1 MERNTLYYGDNLEIM
16 KSLSEEH
23 PQGFVDLIYID
34 PPFNSKRNYN
44 ILYEDMIQD
53 ASNGGRNTALK
64 EAFRDTWSN
73 VYLTDTLEEIRHSDR
88 KLFDML
94 ESLRSVVD
102 RASIS
107 YLTMM
112 GLRILYMHRLLKETG
127 SFYLHCDPTMSHYL
141 KIVCDTIFNKKNFR
155 NEIAWKRDAA
165 GQGAR
170 RISKQFPRN
179 MDTIFF
185 YSKSQNYFFNQL
197 YKDLDKKQ
205 RSIYTHQDADGRFYK
220 AVTLGDYSKKSIESM
235 REKNLIYTSST
246 GKEYKKYYLDEGKA
260 TIDCIWTD
268 ILGFG
273 TRYMAKERLGYP
285 TQKPLALLKRIIES
299 SSQEG
304 DIVAD
309 FFCGCGTA
317 IVAAEELK
325 RRWLGV
331 DISHLAVSLVEA
343 KRLLPLKAKYEVIGF
358 PKDVASAER
367 LAQKDIGGRFR
378 FQDWIIEVCLTGHS
392 QSKKSADGGF
402 DGHVSVVVGREK
414 AHLKY
419 SLIEVK
425 SGAAGIAD
433 LRAFYEVVER
443 TQASD
448 MGIFVCF
455 ARYAT
460 KGMRDFADQKGL
472 VASDA
477 LFKVPKLSVITV
489 EELLE
494 KRYPEWLLWTI
505 RETY

>member
-1 MERNTLYYGDNLEIM
+1 MERNTLYYGDNLEVM
-16 KSLSEEH
+16 KSLLEEH
-23 PQGFVDLIYID
+23 PRGFVDLIYID

-112 GLRILYMHRLLKETG
+112 GLRLLYMHRLLKETG

-155 NEIAWKRDAA
+155 NEIIWYYKNATMHNTTRTFVKKN
-165 GQGAR
+165 QN
-170 RISKQFPRN
+170 IL
-179 MDTIFF
+179 F
-185 YSKSQNYFFNQL
+185 YSKGENYKFHLPEAN
-197 YKDLDKKQ
+197 
-205 RSIYTHQDADGRFYK
+205 
-220 AVTLGDYSKKSIESM
+220 E
-235 REKNLIYTSST
+235 
-246 GKEYKKYYLDEGKA
+246 
-260 TIDCIWTD
+260 WTD
-268 ILGFG
+268 AIVRRFG
-273 TRYMAKERLGYP
+273 KLMDENGDITYKVAREHGERSLLSRVVPAFEKRHHREPRDNDIVYHVGHPKLSCVWDDIPQIRRKNDAEHLGYP
-285 TQKPLALLKRIIES
+285 TQKPLALLERAIRAS
-299 SSQEG
+299 SEEG
-304 DIVAD
+304 DVVAD
-309 FFCGCGTA
+309 FFCGCGTTV
-317 IVAAEELK
+317 VAAERTK

-343 KRLLPLKAKYEVIGF
+343 KRLLPLQAEYEVIGF

>member
-16 KSLSEEH
+16 KSLLEEH

-141 KIVCDTIFNKKNFR
+141 KIVCDTIFNKKNFL
-155 NEIAWKRDAA
+155 NEIVWSYQRWT
-165 GQGAR
+165 GATNVFQR
-170 RISKQFPRN
+170 MHDIILFYAKSSCTNRVFHIQKESFSPR
-179 MDTIFF
+179 
-185 YSKSQNYFFNQL
+185 SQHKASRHSVVGEKGRLEQ
-197 YKDLDKKQ
+197 
-205 RSIYTHQDADGRFYK
+205 SYTEDSSRLK
-220 AVTLGDYSKKSIESM
+220 SM
-235 REKNLIYTSST
+235 RDVWELSIINSQS
-246 GKEYKKYYLDEGKA
+246 
-260 TIDCIWTD
+260 
-268 ILGFG
+268 
-273 TRYMAKERLGYP
+273 KERMGYP
-285 TQKPLALLKRIIES
+285 TQKPEKLLQRIIES
-299 SSQEG
+299 STNEG
-304 DIVAD
+304 DVVAD

-317 IVAAEELK
+317 VVVAEKKK

-331 DISHLAVSLVEA
+331 DISHLAVSLIEA
-343 KRLLPLKAKYEVIGF
+343 KRLLPLKAEYEIIGF

-425 SGAAGIAD
+425 SGATGIAD
-433 LRAFYEVVER
+433 LRAFCEVVER